1 MLPLHGAIF
10 CCRSSNVRRGKQ
22 KQVIFA
28 LIVSFA
34 VVMGAV
40 FVQNAPQS
48 TRPEHDELRQ
58 TLLLTRPNPTFSESI
73 QIRTSGREGN
83 CPDS

>member
-1 MLPLHGAIF
+1 MLALHAAIF
-10 CCRSSNVRRGKQ
+10 CWIFEYPPWGTEAD
-22 KQVIFA
+22 IFA
-28 LIVSFA
+28 LRVSFA

-40 FVQNAPQS
+40 FVQNAPQP

-58 TLLLTRPNPTFSESI
+58 TLLLNRPNPTFGEGM